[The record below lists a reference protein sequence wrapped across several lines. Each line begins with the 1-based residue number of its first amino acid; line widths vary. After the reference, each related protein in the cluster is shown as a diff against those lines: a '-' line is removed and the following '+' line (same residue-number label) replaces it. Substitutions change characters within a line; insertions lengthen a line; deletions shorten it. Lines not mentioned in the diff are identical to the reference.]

1 MTNLGN
7 QFAVH
12 QTIIIPTETCNSSNR
27 MGVGSIPLHQ
37 ILPTEELGYSSMMG
51 VESIL
56 YVMPIISKI
65 MKGFNKASN
74 SNGFRV

>member
-1 MTNLGN
+1 M
-7 QFAVH
+7 
-12 QTIIIPTETCNSSNR
+12 